1 MDIHCRIASTAL
13 IGSSYAQNAEAVATV
28 QSLISVSTIIPQII
42 APALGNA
49 MFAFSIQHT
58 NILGGNLFWFI
69 LLALGKRLAYA
80 SEYRLKPFRFD
91 FSGAFFQ
98 AA

>member
-1 MDIHCRIASTAL
+1 
-13 IGSSYAQNAEAVATV
+13 VATV
-28 QSLISVSTIIPQII
+28 QSLIGVSHIIPQII

-69 LLALGKRLAYA
+69 LLALGKRSAYA
-80 SEYRLKPFRFD
+80 SEYRPKDENILGSISVAQSFKLQESKYDWRVRNEAESPN
-91 FSGAFFQ
+91 
-98 AA
+98 